1 MAQLPFF
8 RYAGEAP
15 EALFALAASHRIDS
29 LVVAFEDALEEKR
42 SLAGPGALSVVEL
55 DVLAVEALEREV
67 NNGGY
72 HQFFVNSS
80 REFACDVVAALTR
93 IGCPGTAAITGR
105 AIAALGGTSLTAADA
120 GGEIVRDDAARDTE
134 LDACD
139 SAYYA
144 AGENIAGALFSYLL
158 ANRADVRFSA

>member
-1 MAQLPFF
+1 MAPLPFF

-29 LVVAFEDALEEKR
+29 LVVAFEEALEEKR
-42 SLAGPGALSVVEL
+42 SRAGLMALSAVER

-80 REFACDVVAALTR
+80 REFVGDVVAALTR
-93 IGCPGTAAITGR
+93 IGCPRTAAITSR

-120 GGEIVRDDAARDTE
+120 GGEIVRDDDARDAE

-144 AGENIAGALFSYLL
+144 GGEDIAGALFSYLL
-158 ANRADVRFSA
+158 ANRADVGFLA